1 MDSIRNAV
9 VSICACSLVAAACS
23 ALAAEPAL
31 CGALRAHSP
40 GVPAGEVLEE
50 IPVDGPRWN
59 ARVPNVDLDADGAS
73 DRILLFRNGSPSKFP
88 GDFDEAEIALS
99 STGATRTAVFP
110 RIAIRR
116 LRSQVYL
123 VGTTYSDARPTAQ
136 LDVHLLDRRGMTKVC
151 SLSIPVR

>member
-9 VSICACSLVAAACS
+9 VSICACSLVAAAGS

-31 CGALRAHSP
+31 CGALRAHSA
-40 GVPAGEVLEE
+40 GMPAGEVLEE
-50 IPVDGPRWN
+50 IPVDGPHWN
-59 ARVPNVDLDADGAS
+59 ARAPNIDLDADGAS

-99 STGATRTAVFP
+99 STAATKATAFP

-116 LRSQVYL
+116 FRSQVYL
-123 VGTTYSDARPTAQ
+123 IGTTYSDAAPTAQ